1 MEDPIL
7 RTRFALGFALGLA
20 PPGSDAPGVGVPHA
34 PSPLAVGGRVA
45 EHRDLRCGGR
55 TDGRTRASSEVL
67 VPVPKAFAGW
77 RPCVCWRPLLLGWRP
92 CVICVFSFF
101 AKEALGGCAQDVML
115 KTHLQ
120 RGKVQEFPRLVNS
133 NSCVSEW
140 IAQVTHL

>member
-55 TDGRTRASSEVL
+55 TDGRTDSGELRSVGPGSEGFCRLEAMCVL
-67 VPVPKAFAGW
+67 EAIAL
-77 RPCVCWRPLLLGWRP
+77 RLEAMCDM
-92 CVICVFSFF
+92 CVFLFCQ
-101 AKEALGGCAQDVML
+101 GGVGWMCSRCDAQDTSAKREGPGVS
-115 KTHLQ
+115 KTGEL
-120 RGKVQEFPRLVNS
+120 
-133 NSCVSEW
+133 
-140 IAQVTHL
+140 